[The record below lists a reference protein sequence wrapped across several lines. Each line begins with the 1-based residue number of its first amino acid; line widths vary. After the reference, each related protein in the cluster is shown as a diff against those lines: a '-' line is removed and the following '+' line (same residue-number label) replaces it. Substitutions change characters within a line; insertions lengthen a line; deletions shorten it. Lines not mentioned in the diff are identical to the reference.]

1 MSAYMTKIRAVT
13 LLDGDWNVEPWVV
26 CQAFARWQ
34 RVCGKKVWTCFFLV
48 RPRPDPSEFGAKNL
62 YRPCTY
68 KGEIERTAY
77 SLELGEEISTRL
89 V

>member
-34 RVCGKKVWTCFFLV
+34 RVCGKKVWTCFFWLGLDQILPNLEQ
-48 RPRPDPSEFGAKNL
+48 RIYTDPA
-62 YRPCTY
+62 PT
-68 KGEIERTAY
+68 KGKLKEQLI
-77 SLELGEEISTRL
+77 